1 MPVRV
6 ELTYEMARTFGA
18 PSFEVEAGTVADAV
32 AAARE
37 RIAQHGGDFDELT
50 GRAAIAVN
58 GVLTRHRKRLATEL
72 SDGDTVAFV
81 KAAAGG

>member
-6 ELTYEMARTFGA
+6 ELTYEMAKAAGA
-18 PSFEVEAGTVADAV
+18 PSFEIEAATVADAV

-58 GVLTRHRKRLATEL
+58 GVLTRHRKRRATKLA
-72 SDGDTVAFV
+72 DGDTIAFV
-81 KAAAGG
+81 KAASGG